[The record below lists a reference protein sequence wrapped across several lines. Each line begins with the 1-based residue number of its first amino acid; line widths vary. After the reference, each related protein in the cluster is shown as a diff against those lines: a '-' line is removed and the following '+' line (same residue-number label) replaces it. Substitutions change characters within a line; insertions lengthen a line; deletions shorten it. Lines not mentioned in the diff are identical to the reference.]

1 MSKTNIFRESKET
14 LAEKLYDMLDD
25 RGCFG
30 DMFLKDEFVECM
42 TFTYEELLELE
53 KMGYIMGGNS
63 KLALHKIKDYLRK

>member
-30 DMFLKDEFVECM
+30 DMFLKDEFVEC
-42 TFTYEELLELE
+42 FE
-53 KMGYIMGGNS
+53 KVLI
-63 KLALHKIKDYLRK
+63 DYSLVLKTGLID